1 MPTSV
6 KHAERKAKKSYTL
19 SPESVSFL
27 ETMRKKRRAAS
38 VSSVLE
44 DILQAVRR
52 RQEQVRVEQSVSRYY
67 SSLTSKDAEELAEW
81 AKFAESEF
89 PGER

>member
-67 SSLTSKDAEELAEW
+67 SSLSRKDATELAEW
-81 AKFAESEF
+81 AEFAESEF